1 MISSF
6 VDYGFSLSSDLQ
18 QVREVR
24 PLQRGYCH
32 WLWKPAILCTV
43 LGILMSGAHGADL
56 NSTEPPATGTFASG
70 HALWAGPYL
79 GFEGGIAQ
87 TVTDVKA
94 SNRTEELS
102 HVNAAFGIYGGYNW
116 EVSRV
121 VLGVEAAASYLGGTE
136 KGGHP
141 TLGPIEARA
150 SWTAAAKARAGLPI
164 GNFMPYLSAG
174 IAATEHSLTANG
186 NEETS
191 VSIGPVVGAGLEVA
205 MKEKWRVRADYTL
218 TGIIDD
224 TSSFGGTDVDRRSGS
239 QRFMLGISR
248 SF

>member
-1 MISSF
+1 MQRSF
-6 VDYGFSLSSDLQ
+6 CY
-18 QVREVR
+18 
-24 PLQRGYCH
+24 
-32 WLWKPAILCTV
+32 WLWRPAILCTV
-43 LGILMSGAHGADL
+43 LGVLMSGAYGADL
-56 NSTEPPATGTFASG
+56 NSSEQPTMGIFASG

-94 SNRTEELS
+94 NNRTEELS
-102 HVNAAFGIYGGYNW
+102 HVNAAFGLYGGYNW

-136 KGGHP
+136 KGDHP
-141 TLGPIEARA
+141 TLGPVEARA

-186 NEETS
+186 KEETS

-205 MKEKWRVRADYTL
+205 LKDRWRVRADYSL

-224 TSSFGGTDVDRRSGS
+224 TSRFGGADVERMSGN
-239 QRFMLGISR
+239 QRLMLGISR

>member
-1 MISSF
+1 MVSSF
-6 VDYGFSLSSDLQ
+6 VDYGFPLASDHPR
-18 QVREVR
+18 VRESR
-24 PLQRGYCH
+24 SLQHRFCH
-32 WLWKPAILCTV
+32 WLWKPAILCIV
-43 LGILMSGAHGADL
+43 LGVLMSGARGADL
-56 NSTEPPATGTFASG
+56 NSAEQPTTGTFASG

-79 GFEGGIAQ
+79 GFEAGIAQ

-94 SNRTEELS
+94 NNRTEELS
-102 HVNAAFGIYGGYNW
+102 HVNAAFGLYGGYNW

-136 KGGHP
+136 EGDHP
-141 TLGPIEARA
+141 TLGPVEARA
-150 SWTAAAKARAGLPI
+150 SWTASAKARAGLPI

-186 NEETS
+186 KEETS
-191 VSIGPVVGAGLEVA
+191 VSVGPVVGAGLEVA
-205 MKEKWRVRADYTL
+205 LKDRWRVRADYSL

-224 TSSFGGTDVDRRSGS
+224 TTRFGGTDVERMSGN
-239 QRFMLGISR
+239 QRLMLGISR